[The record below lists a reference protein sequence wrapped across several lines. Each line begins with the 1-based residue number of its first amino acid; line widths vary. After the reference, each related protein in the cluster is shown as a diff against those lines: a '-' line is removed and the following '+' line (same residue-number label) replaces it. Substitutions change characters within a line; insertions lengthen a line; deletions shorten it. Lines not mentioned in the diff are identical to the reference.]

1 MAIYD
6 GLRDAQSAI
15 TTPMT
20 VFKKKFIPKPDKAF
34 EIFLNVASVAV
45 GFASPAL
52 FNSCESALL
61 GTLPM
66 LTSL

>member
-1 MAIYD
+1 MAMYD

-20 VFKKKFIPKPDKAF
+20 VFKKKFIPKPDKSA
-34 EIFLNVASVAV
+34 EMVLNVVLMAV

-52 FNSCESALL
+52 FNSCKS
-61 GTLPM
+61 GFSFTLH
-66 LTSL
+66 